1 MDITKNRFQVDYL
14 TFTVFSSPELL
25 SMILQEWNV
34 DKDIEWLSHG
44 ARGYERIAK
53 TSYGLTV
60 YIQPIKQKDVVHDYF
75 TVELSSTAI
84 QKLAIMHVLRV
95 LDGLLKKYR
104 VNINRLDLA
113 VDTQSFR
120 VRDFWNYLE
129 DAYDGFLTDGRK
141 AVLETRFHK
150 ENIRRITNLTGD
162 GDTVYVGSR
171 ESTAML
177 RVYRKTV
184 LDDGMFQNEPFT
196 RVELELK
203 DTRAL
208 ASIYKLLMTAPKD
221 WHYHFVEL
229 LNGMLLLGWQVWN
242 DWLGSSSKWWL
253 RLIQIEPSF
262 DRAARWIRKQIAP
275 SLAMVARSM
284 ADSIDA
290 PFDSKRITDYF
301 ASLCREGDKRLTS
314 VQRQIV
320 QMAHVPSLEVAYHD
334 RRFTSWG
341 AKYDDLLVSAV
352 GRMKNPPSLDM
363 VKAAE
368 DWEKR
373 YLLVLDQV
381 PLPGVN
387 WDEYVRIKNW
397 TCYEI

>member
-1 MDITKNRFQVDYL
+1 MNLSINRFQVDYL
-14 TFTVFSSPELL
+14 TFTVFASAELL
-25 SMILQEWNV
+25 PVILREWNV
-34 DKDIEWLSHG
+34 EKDIEWLPHG
-44 ARGYERIAK
+44 ARGYERLAK
-53 TSYGLTV
+53 TAYGLTV
-60 YIQPIKQKDVVHDYF
+60 YIMPIKQKDIVAEYF
-75 TVELSSTAI
+75 TVELSGTAI

-95 LDGLLKKYR
+95 LDGLLKTYR

-113 VDTQSFR
+113 VDTQAFR

-129 DAYDGFLTDGRK
+129 DAYENVVTDGQK
-141 AVLETRFHK
+141 AVLQTRFHK

-177 RVYRKTV
+177 RVYRKTL
-184 LDDGMFQNEPFT
+184 LDDELFKNEPFT

-229 LNGMLLLGWQVWN
+229 LNGMMLLGWRKWN

-253 RLIQIEPSF
+253 RLIQIQPSF
-262 DRAARWIRKQIAP
+262 ERSSRWIRKQIAP
-275 SLAMVARSM
+275 SLAMVARCMVDSM
-284 ADSIDA
+284 DA

-320 QMAHVPSLEVAYHD
+320 RMAHQPALEISYHD
-334 RRFTSWG
+334 KKFTGWG
-341 AKYDDLLVSAV
+341 QKYDDLLVYAV
-352 GRMKNPPSLDM
+352 GRMKKPPSLDM
-363 VKAAE
+363 VKAAD
-368 DWEKR
+368 DWQKK
-373 YLLVLDQV
+373 YLMVLNQV
-381 PLPGVN
+381 VLPGVD
-387 WDEYVRIKNW
+387 WDEFVHIKNW
-397 TCYEI
+397 THYEI